1 MRIPTANNTTRGSQS
16 RLCKMLGESVSVGDC
31 WTFVKPSKTEP
42 NNEDSTLGLLL
53 GSGSISW

>member
-1 MRIPTANNTTRGSQS
+1 
-16 RLCKMLGESVSVGDC
+16 MLGESVSVGDC